1 MALPLLLKA
10 GKAATTLADAMDYKL
25 SPTTRKLLDPVGTM
39 ATAATG
45 AAESAM
51 GLPKGSIAFAAD
63 PKGFGK
69 EIMKDMGKD
78 YVKKKVLGTDD
89 DVPVED
95 LSPQMR
101 QSSGGGG
108 SYSYDY
114 GDYDSDYD
122 SSGMSFGEGEYKR
135 GGQVKRKP
143 KVSTASRRGDGI
155 AQRGK
160 TKGRYL

>member
-1 MALPLLLKA
+1 MLPALLKA
-10 GKAATTLADAMDYKL
+10 GKLATTVADAMDYKL
-25 SPTTRKLLDPVGTM
+25 SPNTRKMLDPVGTM

-63 PKGFGK
+63 PKAFGK
-69 EIMKDMGKD
+69 DIMKDMGKD
-78 YVKKKVLGTDD
+78 YVKKKIRGDD
-89 DVPVED
+89 EEVPVED
-95 LSPQMR
+95 RSPQMR

-114 GDYDSDYD
+114 GDSDYNYD
-122 SSGMSFGEGEYKR
+122 APGMSFGEGEYKR
-135 GGQVKRKP
+135 GGQVKRKA
-143 KVSTASRRGDGI
+143 KVSSASRRGDGI